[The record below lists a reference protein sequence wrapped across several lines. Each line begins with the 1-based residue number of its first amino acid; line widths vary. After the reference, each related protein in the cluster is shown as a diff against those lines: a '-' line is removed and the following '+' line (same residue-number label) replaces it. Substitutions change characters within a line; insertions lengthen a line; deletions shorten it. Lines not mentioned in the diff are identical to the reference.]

1 MAFFNLRWQDF
12 LDILIVAFLIYRI
25 LLLLVGTRAM
35 QLIRGLLII
44 GLIGAAANLLDLRS
58 LSNIMGRMIG
68 ALIIIIPILFQPEL
82 RRMLEELGKG
92 HLWKVGSSTQEIDQ
106 RAEQLT
112 KALLYCQSQRIQLT
126 KALLYCQSQRI
137 GALVVLQRDTSLKD
151 VWRTAVLLNADIT
164 EELLISIFWPGTP
177 LHDGAVVIDQREIV
191 AAGCYLPLT
200 EKTDISRWYGTRHRA
215 ALGVT
220 EMSDS
225 IAIVV
230 SEERGEI
237 KAAVSGHFS
246 RPLNEAQVR
255 KMCSHYFSHEA
266 KETNFMDRLRDEL
279 QQQWAGGDKNV

>member
-92 HLWKVGSSTQEIDQ
+92 HLWKVGISTQEIDQ
-106 RAEQLT
+106 RAE
-112 KALLYCQSQRIQLT
+112 QLT

-266 KETNFMDRLRDEL
+266 KETNFMERLRDEL

>member
-35 QLIRGLLII
+35 QLIRGLMII
-44 GLIGAAANLLDLRS
+44 GLIGAAANLLNLRS

-106 RAEQLT
+106 RAE
-112 KALLYCQSQRIQLT
+112 QLT

-225 IAIVV
+225 IAIAV

-246 RPLNEAQVR
+246 RPLSEAQVR

-266 KETNFMDRLRDEL
+266 KETNFMERLRDEL

>member
-1 MAFFNLRWQDF
+1 MTFFNLRWQDF

-58 LSNIMGRMIG
+58 LLNIMGRMIG

-106 RAEQLT
+106 RAE
-112 KALLYCQSQRIQLT
+112 QLT

>member
-112 KALLYCQSQRIQLT
+112 KALLYCQSQL
-126 KALLYCQSQRI
+126 I

-266 KETNFMDRLRDEL
+266 KETNFMERLRDEL

>member
-92 HLWKVGSSTQEIDQ
+92 PLWKVGSSTQEIDQ
-106 RAEQLT
+106 RAE
-112 KALLYCQSQRIQLT
+112 QLT

-237 KAAVSGHFS
+237 KAAASGHFS

-266 KETNFMDRLRDEL
+266 KETNFMERLRDEL

>member
-35 QLIRGLLII
+35 QLIRGLMII

-92 HLWKVGSSTQEIDQ
+92 HLWKVGSSTQEIDL
-106 RAEQLT
+106 RAE
-112 KALLYCQSQRIQLT
+112 QLT

>member
-106 RAEQLT
+106 RAD
-112 KALLYCQSQRIQLT
+112 QLT

-266 KETNFMDRLRDEL
+266 KETNFMERLRDEL

>member
-1 MAFFNLRWQDF
+1 
-12 LDILIVAFLIYRI
+12 
-25 LLLLVGTRAM
+25 
-35 QLIRGLLII
+35 
-44 GLIGAAANLLDLRS
+44 
-58 LSNIMGRMIG
+58 MIG

-92 HLWKVGSSTQEIDQ
+92 HLWKVGSSTQEIDL
-106 RAEQLT
+106 RAE
-112 KALLYCQSQRIQLT
+112 QLT

-255 KMCSHYFSHEA
+255 KMCSHYFSTRRRRRTSWSVCATSSSSSGLEA
-266 KETNFMDRLRDEL
+266 TKMSKDMKRLIIAKLLKLRETFERLCSRFNYKGGNFLQSKMFLAASRSASPSCCGRSWLSTTTRSLR
-279 QQQWAGGDKNV
+279 ARCATK

>member
-106 RAEQLT
+106 RAE
-112 KALLYCQSQRIQLT
+112 QLT

-266 KETNFMDRLRDEL
+266 KETNFMERLRDEL

>member
-35 QLIRGLLII
+35 QLIRGVMVI
-44 GLIGAAANLLDLRS
+44 GLIGAAADLLDLRS
-58 LSNIMGRMIG
+58 LSNIKGRMIG

-92 HLWKVGSSTQEIDQ
+92 HLWKVGSSTQEIDL
-106 RAEQLT
+106 RAE
-112 KALLYCQSQRIQLT
+112 QLT

-266 KETNFMDRLRDEL
+266 KETNFMERLRDEL
-279 QQQWAGGDKNV
+279 QQQWSGGDKNV

>member
-12 LDILIVAFLIYRI
+12 LDILIVAFLVYRI

-35 QLIRGLLII
+35 QLIRGLMII
-44 GLIGAAANLLDLRS
+44 GLIGAVANLLDLRS

-106 RAEQLT
+106 RAE
-112 KALLYCQSQRIQLT
+112 QLT

-225 IAIVV
+225 IAIAV

-246 RPLNEAQVR
+246 RPLSEAQVR

-266 KETNFMDRLRDEL
+266 KETNFMERLRDEL
-279 QQQWAGGDKNV
+279 QQQWSGGDKNV

>member
-68 ALIIIIPILFQPEL
+68 ALIIIIPILFQPEV
-82 RRMLEELGKG
+82 RRIVEELGKG

-106 RAEQLT
+106 RAE
-112 KALLYCQSQRIQLT
+112 QLT

-266 KETNFMDRLRDEL
+266 KETNFMERLRDEL

>member
-35 QLIRGLLII
+35 QLIRGLMII

-92 HLWKVGSSTQEIDQ
+92 HLWKVGSSTQEIDL
-106 RAEQLT
+106 RAE
-112 KALLYCQSQRIQLT
+112 QLT

-200 EKTDISRWYGTRHRA
+200 EKTDMSRWYGTRHRA

-266 KETNFMDRLRDEL
+266 KETNFMERLRDEL
-279 QQQWAGGDKNV
+279 QQQWSGGDKNV

>member
-35 QLIRGLLII
+35 QLIRDLMII

-106 RAEQLT
+106 RAE
-112 KALLYCQSQRIQLT
+112 QLT

>member
-35 QLIRGLLII
+35 QLIRGLMII

-106 RAEQLT
+106 RAE
-112 KALLYCQSQRIQLT
+112 QLT

>member
-106 RAEQLT
+106 RAE
-112 KALLYCQSQRIQLT
+112 QLT

-246 RPLNEAQVR
+246 LPLNEAQVR

>member
-112 KALLYCQSQRIQLT
+112 KALLYCQSQRI
-126 KALLYCQSQRI
+126 

-237 KAAVSGHFS
+237 KADGSGHFS

-266 KETNFMDRLRDEL
+266 KETNFMERLRDEL

>member
-106 RAEQLT
+106 RAE
-112 KALLYCQSQRIQLT
+112 QLT

-266 KETNFMDRLRDEL
+266 KETNFMKRLRDEL

>member
-1 MAFFNLRWQDF
+1 MTFFNLRWQDF

-106 RAEQLT
+106 RAE
-112 KALLYCQSQRIQLT
+112 QLT

-279 QQQWAGGDKNV
+279 QQQWSGGDKNV

>member
-112 KALLYCQSQRIQLT
+112 KAR
-126 KALLYCQSQRI
+126 LYCQSQRI

>member
-12 LDILIVAFLIYRI
+12 LDILIVAFLIYTI

-35 QLIRGLLII
+35 QLIRDLLII
-44 GLIGAAANLLDLRS
+44 ALIGTAANLLDLRS

-106 RAEQLT
+106 RAE
-112 KALLYCQSQRIQLT
+112 QLT

-266 KETNFMDRLRDEL
+266 KETNFMERLRDEL

>member
-82 RRMLEELGKG
+82 RRMLEELGKD

-106 RAEQLT
+106 RAE
-112 KALLYCQSQRIQLT
+112 QLT

-266 KETNFMDRLRDEL
+266 KETNFMERLRDEL

>member
-35 QLIRGLLII
+35 QLIRGLMII

-92 HLWKVGSSTQEIDQ
+92 HLWKVGSSTQEIDL
-106 RAEQLT
+106 RAE
-112 KALLYCQSQRIQLT
+112 QLT

-266 KETNFMDRLRDEL
+266 KETNFMERLRDEL
-279 QQQWAGGDKNV
+279 QQQWSGGDKNV

>member
-1 MAFFNLRWQDF
+1 MTFFNLRWQDF
-12 LDILIVAFLIYRI
+12 LDILIVTFLIYRI
-25 LLLLVGTRAM
+25 LILLVGTRAM
-35 QLIRGLLII
+35 QLIRGLMII
-44 GLIGAAANLLDLRS
+44 GIIGAAANLLNLRS
-58 LSNIMGRMIG
+58 LSYIMGRMIG
-68 ALIIIIPILFQPEL
+68 VLIIVIPVLFQPEL
-82 RRMLEELGKG
+82 RRMLEELGKS
-92 HLWKVGSSTQEIDQ
+92 HFWKVGGSTQEIDQ
-106 RAEQLT
+106 RAE
-112 KALLYCQSQRIQLT
+112 QLT

-177 LHDGAVVIDQREIV
+177 LHDGAVVIDQHEIV

-220 EMSDS
+220 EMCDS

-237 KAAVSGHFS
+237 KVAVSGHFS
-246 RPLNEAQVR
+246 RPLSEAQVR
-255 KMCSHYFSHEA
+255 KMCSHYFSYEA
-266 KETNFMDRLRDEL
+266 KETNFMERLRDEL
-279 QQQWAGGDKNV
+279 QQQLAGGDKNV

>member
-58 LSNIMGRMIG
+58 G

-106 RAEQLT
+106 RAE
-112 KALLYCQSQRIQLT
+112 QLT

>member
-106 RAEQLT
+106 RAE
-112 KALLYCQSQRIQLT
+112 QLT

-266 KETNFMDRLRDEL
+266 KETNFMERLRDEL
-279 QQQWAGGDKNV
+279 QQQWSGGDKNV

>member
-1 MAFFNLRWQDF
+1 MTFFNLRWQDF

-106 RAEQLT
+106 RAE
-112 KALLYCQSQRIQLT
+112 QLT

-266 KETNFMDRLRDEL
+266 KETNFMERLRDEL
-279 QQQWAGGDKNV
+279 QQQWSGGDKNV